1 MEATGPTV
9 SAEIRRKHIMT
20 LEVCQRLID
29 ENQSLRGDN
38 PPSKSPPPRERPED
52 TSSGLRES
60 LKLIESRLKA
70 SDRRAQLLEA
80 QSEGD
85 RIVLC
90 ESRAECHRLELEVE
104 RLRDLSESQL
114 ATIGNLERTNTEF
127 SANAH
132 RAAEEVDQLRKAA
145 TLTPSAS
152 VFTTQAAVRDR
163 GDSEI
168 TASWTPCSVCEHTRD
183 TCKAKA
189 DEAQAACEALVQ
201 QVEADALEHAAM
213 LRTAQ
218 AESERLRAEN
228 SALELEV
235 RRLSMALQSCTSREQ
250 VMQKQLD
257 EQKLELTRLDQQRQ
271 SQVAEEQAAESG
283 LRATSADSIPQ
294 QLAIKSRFTEFSELQ
309 KENQLLKRQIG
320 EFEAARARSGGAAA
334 QLPRPLQRSKSGKV
348 ALPVFGQ
355 PPARR

>member
-1 MEATGPTV
+1 
-9 SAEIRRKHIMT
+9 MT
-20 LEVCQRLID
+20 LEICQRLID

-38 PPSKSPPPRERPED
+38 QSPPPKSPPPKERPVD
-52 TSSGLRES
+52 TSSELRES

-70 SDRRAQLLEA
+70 SDRKAQLQEA

-85 RIVLC
+85 RIVLG
-90 ESRAECHRLELEVE
+90 ESRAECRRLELEVE

-114 ATIGNLERTNTEF
+114 ATIENLERANTEL

-132 RAAEEVDQLRKAA
+132 RAAEEVDQLRKAV

-152 VFTTQAAVRDR
+152 VVTTQAAVRDR

-168 TASWTPCSVCEHTRD
+168 TASWTRCLVCNHTRD
-183 TCKAKA
+183 TCKARG
-189 DEAQAACEALVQ
+189 DEARAACEALVQ
-201 QVEADALEHAAM
+201 QREADALEHAAM
-213 LRTAQ
+213 MRTAQ

-235 RRLSMALQSCTSREQ
+235 RRLSMALQSYTSREQ
-250 VMQKQLD
+250 VMQKQLE

-271 SQVAEEQAAESG
+271 SQVADGQTAESG
-283 LRATSADSIPQ
+283 LRATAADSMPQ
-294 QLAIKSRFTEFSELQ
+294 QLATNSGFTEFAELQ
-309 KENQLLKRQIG
+309 KENQLFRRRIG
-320 EFEAARARSGGAAA
+320 EFEASRARSGGAAPA